1 MFESSGIAIRAAT
14 SLGDPDTCTFT
25 VDRTLLPGRSRFFG
39 DNGQAVGSPLA
50 SRLFALPGVASVLLA
65 DNLATIG
72 KARDRPWS
80 ELKVAI
86 GSTIR
91 AHLHSGLP
99 ALGGTADSHEILPV
113 RGADICIAAQALL
126 DAEMNPSVAA
136 HGGKISVTGFD
147 EGRLFVT
154 MSGGCQGCASSRS
167 TLRNGVE
174 SLILRAIPEIAEIV
188 DTTDH
193 MAGQKPYYPRR

>member
-1 MFESSGIAIRAAT
+1 MSESPGIAIRAAT
-14 SLGDPDTCTFT
+14 SLGDPDMCTFS
-25 VDRTLLPGRSRFFG
+25 VDRPLLPGRSRFFG
-39 DNGQAVGSPLA
+39 DIGQAVGSPLA

-72 KARDRPWS
+72 RAQDRPWP

-86 GSTIR
+86 GSAIR
-91 AHLHSGLP
+91 AHLHSGLA
-99 ALGGTADSHEILPV
+99 ALGGTAESPEILPA
-113 RGADICIAAQALL
+113 RGADICMAAQTLL

-147 EGRLFVT
+147 EGKLFVT

-174 SLILRAIPEIAEIV
+174 SLILRAIPGIAEIV